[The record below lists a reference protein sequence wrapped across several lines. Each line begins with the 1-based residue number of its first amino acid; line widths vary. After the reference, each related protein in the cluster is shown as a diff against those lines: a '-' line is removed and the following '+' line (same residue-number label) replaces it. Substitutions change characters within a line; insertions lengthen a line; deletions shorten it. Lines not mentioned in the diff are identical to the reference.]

1 MFNDIIKKK
10 KIVSAEKEVKK
21 ILKDA
26 EKIQK
31 KINKIWNLEKHKK
44 KGEKKN
50 V

>member
-10 KIVSAEKEVKK
+10 KKIPQIEKT
-21 ILKDA
+21 
-26 EKIQK
+26 QK

-44 KGEKKN
+44 KGKKN